1 MSCAAIEADLWGRN
15 GFVAAAPAVF
25 ALGAFVRRIFVQHE
39 LILVNHSI
47 GPKKDFKIKFFHW

>member
-25 ALGAFVRRIFVQHE
+25 ALGAFVRHD
-39 LILVNHSI
+39 LILINHSI
-47 GPKKDFKIKFFHW
+47 GPKKKFYFK